1 MPDTEPSALRSHL
14 SACKPLHRCYHSGI
28 FTQEETEAWAEDA
41 SGKPD
46 DEGVEPGLSGLLTST
61 QWRLH

>member
-1 MPDTEPSALRSHL
+1 MPDTEPSAVRSHL
-14 SACKPLHRCYHSGI
+14 PTRKPLHGCYHCGL
-28 FTQEETEAWAEDA
+28 FTHEETEAWAEDV

-46 DEGVEPGLSGLLTST
+46 DEDVEPGLSGLLTGT